1 MEPDERHR
9 PQMGRHRAKIFSPYT
24 FAEASRMPINGLV
37 ARGLSKVRALVASSA
52 GSQRPLSK
60 SEIDHLRRQLRECA
74 EGRGGEVSTR
84 QRAVRLAQTYLHLDD
99 AGRRIFLRMIAFEF
113 GPHPERVAKAHSAYQ
128 AAVDTDRQWDA
139 EAQLRIAMRSQR
151 LRILT
156 QFNAMPQGVKFLVDL
171 RADLL
176 RFIAD
181 DPLLKP
187 LDRELEARL
196 AAWFDVGFLE
206 LRRITWQSPAALLE
220 KLVDYEAVHEIRS
233 WQDLKNRLDSDRRC
247 YAFFHSRM
255 PLEPLIFV
263 EVALV
268 DRLADDVQM
277 LLDIHAPLVDVSRA
291 KAAIFYSISATQEG
305 LRGVSF
311 GNFLLKRV
319 VDDLQRDLPKL
330 KTFSTLSP
338 IPGLVK
344 WAAHMVAE
352 PSAMLAS
359 WDWKRLAACGLD
371 GPESPRVRALLSGNP
386 DWVQDKALVRALR
399 EPLLGLA
406 AQYLLNAR
414 HDGKPVDSVARF
426 HLGNG
431 ARVERLNWMA
441 DSSEK
446 GLTSAWGIM
455 VNYLYDPERIEDN
468 VEAFAAE
475 GRIDSA
481 PSVRRQAKGRA

>member
-1 MEPDERHR
+1 
-9 PQMGRHRAKIFSPYT
+9 
-24 FAEASRMPINGLV
+24 
-37 ARGLSKVRALVASSA
+37 
-52 GSQRPLSK
+52 
-60 SEIDHLRRQLRECA
+60 
-74 EGRGGEVSTR
+74 
-84 QRAVRLAQTYLHLDD
+84 
-99 AGRRIFLRMIAFEF
+99 
-113 GPHPERVAKAHSAYQ
+113 
-128 AAVDTDRQWDA
+128 
-139 EAQLRIAMRSQR
+139 
-151 LRILT
+151 
-156 QFNAMPQGVKFLVDL
+156 
-171 RADLL
+171 
-176 RFIAD
+176 
-181 DPLLKP
+181 LLKP

-247 YAFFHSRM
+247 YAFFHPRM

-319 VDDLQRDLPKL
+319 VDDLQRDFPKL

-344 WAAHMVAE
+344 WAAHMAAE

-371 GPESPRVRALLSGNP
+371 GPESPRVRALLNGNP
-386 DWVQDKALVRALR
+386 DWVQDKALARALR

-414 HDGKPVDSVARF
+414 HDGKPVDTVARF

-475 GRIDSA
+475 GRIDTA
-481 PSVRRQAKGRA
+481 PSVRRQAKGQRQRGSP